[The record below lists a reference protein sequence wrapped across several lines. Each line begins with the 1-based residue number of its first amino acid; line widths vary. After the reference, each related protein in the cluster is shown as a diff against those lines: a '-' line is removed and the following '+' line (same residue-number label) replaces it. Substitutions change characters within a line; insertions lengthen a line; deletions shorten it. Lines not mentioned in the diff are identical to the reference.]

1 MSLNLVDESVLGI
14 SKAAQEGLE
23 RAKAFSL
30 NLPRGY
36 ECISLDI
43 TADLDNVTHHG
54 IDGVY
59 YKPGGHPP
67 YIIAEAKY
75 GGSRLSYLK
84 QDGKIKTAIDE
95 FGNLFKRKQMDEQW
109 IRDRL
114 KDAVGKQKYRDILKV
129 MEDGDVGSQLVN
141 IKKKWC
147 DYY

>member
-1 MSLNLVDESVLGI
+1 MLLAELVLSSAIFTRSRLV
-14 SKAAQEGLE
+14 
-23 RAKAFSL
+23 
-30 NLPRGY
+30 
-36 ECISLDI
+36 
-43 TADLDNVTHHG
+43 TTDLDLGLTTA

-59 YKPGGHPP
+59 YNPDGHPP
-67 YIIAEAKY
+67 YIIVEAKY

-129 MEDGDVGSQLVN
+129 MEDGDVT
-141 IKKKWC
+141 C
-147 DYY
+147 FDYCKCENLYS